1 MQGMKA
7 AMVDPMG
14 LENLHIVDLPEP
26 EPAQGEVL
34 VRMKAA
40 TLNFRDILAVKG
52 GYGSMQKQERL
63 IPLSDGAGEIVAVG
77 RGVRGLKPGDRVIGA
92 FFPNWQDGTL
102 QVAHVMA
109 DLGGAMDGVACEF
122 RRFRQDAVVR
132 LPDQISDMHGA
143 ALPCAAATAWNAVV
157 TKGRVGPGD
166 RVLIQ
171 GTGGVS
177 LFALQFAVMAGAEV
191 YATSSSADKMALL
204 QSLGAAHVVNYRDDP
219 EWGRTINA
227 LTGRRGITHAIEIG
241 GATTLKQTMRSMG
254 LGGFIGMIGVVT
266 GPKAELNLPIIAM
279 QETRIEGVTAGSRAS
294 LQKMVDAIAVH
305 GMTPVMDKAS
315 FALETLRD
323 GLEYLQAG
331 KHVGKVGVRIG

>member
-1 MQGMKA
+1 MKA

-14 LENLHIVDLPEP
+14 LENLHVVDLPDP
-26 EPAQGEVL
+26 EPGAGEVL

-40 TLNFRDILAVKG
+40 SLNFRDILAVNG
-52 GYGSMQKQERL
+52 GYGSMQKQEKL
-63 IPLSDGAGEIVAVG
+63 IPLSDGAGEIVSVG
-77 RGVRGLKPGDRVIGA
+77 PGVRGLKPGDRVIGC
-92 FFPNWQDGTL
+92 FFPNWQDGGL
-102 QVAHVMA
+102 RLEHVTA
-109 DLGGAMDGVACEF
+109 DLGGGMDGVACELRCF
-122 RRFRQDAVVR
+122 KQDALVK
-132 LPDQISDMHGA
+132 LPDAISDMDGA

-191 YATSSSADKMALL
+191 YATSSSGEKLELL
-204 QSLGAAHVVNYRDDP
+204 KSLGASQVVNYREDG
-219 EWGRTINA
+219 EWGKTIKA

-241 GATTLKQTMRSMG
+241 GAATLKQTMRSMG

-266 GPKAELNLPIIAM
+266 GPKAEVNLPIVAM
-279 QETRIEGVTAGSRAS
+279 QELRIEGVTAGSRAA
-294 LQKMVDAIAVH
+294 LQKMVDAIAAH
-305 GMTPVMDKAS
+305 EMKPVIDKAT
-315 FALETLRD
+315 FTLETLRD

-331 KHVGKVGVRIG
+331 KHVGKVGVTIG